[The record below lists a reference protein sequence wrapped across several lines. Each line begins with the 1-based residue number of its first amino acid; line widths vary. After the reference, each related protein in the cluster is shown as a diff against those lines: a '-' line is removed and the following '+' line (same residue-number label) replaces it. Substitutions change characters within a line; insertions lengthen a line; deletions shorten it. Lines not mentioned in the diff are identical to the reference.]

1 MGGFLFGTVF
11 MATDPVSAAKTPIG
25 KWIYG
30 FIIGIVTVIIRGFAL
45 FAGGVMFAV
54 LIGNTFAPII
64 DYCVNKVQA
73 NKKAKSNKEVKVN
86 G

>member
-1 MGGFLFGTVF
+1 
-11 MATDPVSAAKTPIG
+11 
-25 KWIYG
+25 
-30 FIIGIVTVIIRGFAL
+30 
-45 FAGGVMFAV
+45 MFAV

-73 NKKAKSNKEVKVN
+73 NKKAKANKEVKVN